1 MSAPIVHAQPSSQ
14 RGRVRLVSK
23 GAPFEHGKL
32 NVEWARSSTEP
43 DVNGAAHFVNDKEK
57 LHLYR
62 SAGGMWSIAP
72 DVDAG
77 IAFAI
82 ARTTA
87 LHPNTIK
94 AGEWQLPGRTDWS
107 SSQSFKVCL
116 EGHNAEDSPYD
127 VKVDLGEDFFL
138 RVRTTKVLWFRDP
151 ASGDVVHS
159 GAKAAGASQ
168 KLGKR
173 YCPLCEQCFSAN
185 NFVSQH
191 VKNVHTPPPPTCLTC
206 YPDGKGGVQVTWHA
220 DGAPEA
226 ARPVSFA
233 VQYSTDGGDKWSS
246 AIEDTHSAEPSAHIT
261 VGLSSGLSYL
271 FRVGAIG
278 IATSGRYSDP
288 SLPFNPDAAARLMQH
303 PSALAPETPSSATLP
318 SAAALH
324 APLPALLATQTAPL
338 PGVLSASAPPSTLP
352 APPGGD
358 VPPEEAAIHP
368 ETFIHH
374 QQSQPASPPP
384 TPPSSWAVPA
394 PIAMAER
401 HVGEKRGHSDVG
413 SGRPASEDTLSAV
426 DLLWSLDDLSHEASA
441 AETEGDRA
449 FERLFGSGT
458 AKKTRHASSSEE
470 FLEYL
475 FSSLGGAAEY
485 NLGSSSHPASEPPVY
500 RSLSELAS
508 QNPREASLARLER
521 RSQGLSAAYHTY
533 RSTVAASRDAIAY
546 TKPPELVPTAAD
558 GGAAPRAPPGGV
570 LRSSSSSSSGVGGG
584 STRAT
589 PEAAAGAQPAAQK
602 LERLRHALVAAP
614 ARAKHL
620 LLTPALLGGL
630 SKSPHHRREL
640 SLLLTHASHA
650 AVEAAAAESI
660 ICEHASASFH
670 LGRPPPPST
679 PPSVRLLRPH
689 RHRHVPS
696 SGLQAIRA
704 MLAGFAVL
712 MGGLA
717 VGSAAFPEA
726 SRAVGGT
733 LSLTVHNL
741 LTRPPPPSP
750 ACSWSWREGCVLLND
765 ATSGCRLQPWAP
777 TRLCVPR

>member
-1 MSAPIVHAQPSSQ
+1 MSAPDSVVYASMSAPQPSSQ

-43 DVNGAAHFVNDKEK
+43 DVNGAPHFVNDKEK

-82 ARTTA
+82 ARTAA

-127 VKVDLGEDFFL
+127 VKAELGEDFFL

-191 VKNVHTPPPPTCLTC
+191 VKNVHTPPVPTCPTC

-303 PSALAPETPSSATLP
+303 PSALAPETPSRATLP
-318 SAAALH
+318 SAATLH
-324 APLPALLATQTAPL
+324 APLPALLATQTA
-338 PGVLSASAPPSTLP
+338 APPGLLLANAPPPTLP

-358 VPPEEAAIHP
+358 APPEEAAIRP

-413 SGRPASEDTLSAV
+413 SAQPASEDTLSAV
-426 DLLWSLDDLSHEASA
+426 DLMWSLDDLSHEASA

-475 FSSLGGAAEY
+475 FSSLGGAADC

-521 RSQGLSAAYHTY
+521 RS
-533 RSTVAASRDAIAY
+533 
-546 TKPPELVPTAAD
+546 
-558 GGAAPRAPPGGV
+558 
-570 LRSSSSSSSGVGGG
+570 
-584 STRAT
+584 
-589 PEAAAGAQPAAQK
+589 AAGAQSAAQK

-650 AVEAAAAESI
+650 AVEVAAAESI
-660 ICEHASASFH
+660 ICEHVSASFH
-670 LGRPPPPST
+670 FGRPPPLSA
-679 PPSVRLLRPH
+679 PPSVRLLPPH
-689 RHRHVPS
+689 RHRHMPS
-696 SGLQAIRA
+696 SGVQAVRA

-741 LTRPPPPSP
+741 LTRPPPPPP
-750 ACSWSWREGCVLLND
+750 ACSWSWREGCVPVND